1 LGDELMKN
9 SICASAVILFL
20 LGCIS
25 KEEEARRLEKLDET
39 TFTTTAYNYTKYDI
53 FSILY
58 KDVSVPFD
66 VENAANGGSVFF
78 RNAGK
83 KLLDN
88 GQEVAGGGD
97 TCCLIW
103 NKETDKPLKIKV
115 VWSVIYDLDSFDGK
129 LSDQRDKRSLK
140 GRGRGSAWCEAVVE
154 VQPADRDLK
163 ADRVILHFL
172 VDGTVQATL
181 ATFQTEKP
189 LSSSLVE
196 QHAVVLP
203 EGQFCKNEI
212 DNPFFGIP
220 RAPHRE

>member
-1 LGDELMKN
+1 MKN
-9 SICASAVILFL
+9 FICALLVIFFL

-58 KDVSVPFD
+58 NDVSVPFD
-66 VENAANGGSVFF
+66 VESATNGGSVFF
-78 RNAGK
+78 RNSGET
-83 KLLDN
+83 LLDN

-103 NKETDKPLKIKV
+103 NKATDKPLKIKV

-140 GRGRGSAWCEAVVE
+140 GRGRGSAWCEAIVD
-154 VQPADRDLK
+154 VQPAESDVKVDK
-163 ADRVILHFL
+163 VILHFL
-172 VDGTVQATL
+172 VDGTVKATL

-189 LSSSLVE
+189 LSSSLVK

-212 DNPFFGIP
+212 DNPFFGIS

>member
-1 LGDELMKN
+1 MKN
-9 SICASAVILFL
+9 FICALLVIFFL

-58 KDVSVPFD
+58 NDVSVPFD
-66 VENAANGGSVFF
+66 VENATNGGSVFF
-78 RNAGK
+78 RNSGET
-83 KLLDN
+83 LLDN

-103 NKETDKPLKIKV
+103 KKATDKPLKIKV

-140 GRGRGSAWCEAVVE
+140 GRGRGSAWCEAIVD
-154 VQPADRDLK
+154 VQPAESDVKVDK
-163 ADRVILHFL
+163 VILHFL
-172 VDGTVQATL
+172 VDGTVKATL

-189 LSSSLVE
+189 LSSSLVK

-212 DNPFFGIP
+212 DNPFFGIS